1 MITGSVSATET
12 DGATV
17 LVVRGDLDLHG
28 APALRPRLRAAVSA
42 TQHEAVV
49 VDLTEVGVL
58 DDVGAGVLLGLRR
71 LAASDGRT
79 VSVRAADRVL
89 DVLRE
94 LGVADLLTGT

>member
-12 DGATV
+12 EAATV

-28 APALRPRLRAAVSA
+28 APALRPRLRWAVSGA
-42 TQHEAVV
+42 ERPVVV
-49 VDLTEVGVL
+49 VDLTEVSVL

-71 LAASDGRT
+71 LAAGDGRAM
-79 VSVRAADRVL
+79 SVRAGDRVS

-94 LGVADLLTGT
+94 LGIADLLTVR